1 MDDKLIKVK
10 LVFDNVK
17 EMRSEISILFDG
29 LSGRISKLKNMYS
42 DFVKCT
48 KDIKTQEVK
57 PFIFSLD
64 SFYFQTRLLEQEFSW
79 LKDYDVLIINR
90 MYGEYYKLFK
100 LIVEYVGKALT
111 DKKTHDILKN
121 KDYPKYDD
129 LDDTKVYP
137 FDMILK
143 LNEDITSIISYLI
156 SILKDKE
163 LSLKQHTTNQNYGL
177 NVDNFVSTFTY
188 DVIVLQE
195 QINLYEKYLDFFY
208 HVHEKLLKRLIT
220 KISILEAQLNT
231 DIKFEGGLMSRK
243 KDSSSLISEINIDI
257 LSNGA
262 ARDLRKSITGT
273 SSPIEHDIL
282 DYPKESYNCDD
293 ETESVSSL
301 IQKFENSSQASIN
314 SNNITMVIDS
324 PNNNAEIDIDNG
336 YDSIDDTELHTIE
349 DLSSNIPYD
358 ISNNAIDISG
368 LTYNQKKNMKKRLR
382 KKEKKLQEL
391 ANGSKDNGNI

>member
-1 MDDKLIKVK
+1 M
-10 LVFDNVK
+10 
-17 EMRSEISILFDG
+17 
-29 LSGRISKLKNMYS
+29 
-42 DFVKCT
+42 
-48 KDIKTQEVK
+48 
-57 PFIFSLD
+57 
-64 SFYFQTRLLEQEFSW
+64 
-79 LKDYDVLIINR
+79 
-90 MYGEYYKLFK
+90 
-100 LIVEYVGKALT
+100 
-111 DKKTHDILKN
+111 
-121 KDYPKYDD
+121 
-129 LDDTKVYP
+129 
-137 FDMILK
+137 
-143 LNEDITSIISYLI
+143 
-156 SILKDKE
+156 
-163 LSLKQHTTNQNYGL
+163 
-177 NVDNFVSTFTY
+177 
-188 DVIVLQE
+188 
-195 QINLYEKYLDFFY
+195 DFFY

-243 KDSSSLISEINIDI
+243 KDSSLLISEINIDI

-273 SSPIEHDIL
+273 SSPSEHDIL
-282 DYPKESYNCDD
+282 DSPKESYNCDD

-324 PNNNAEIDIDNG
+324 SNNNNAEIDIDIG

-391 ANGSKDNGNI
+391 ANGNKDNEINIK